1 MDAPQP
7 AQVVSLVSVDSAE
20 TRSFN
25 ILIRRVFYFPLQHKA
40 PLPSSPSPWIDLS
53 ISQRVRGWKG
63 NQRYLSVN
71 QLILILCN
79 QHGPQLTGQDSVVS
93 SRAISCPR
101 DSIERDWHLL
111 PWGGSLSTSSS
122 AATIIYVFK
131 RAPTSDQSFNVAWR
145 VMISFCFCASLLL
158 AGS

>member
-7 AQVVSLVSVDSAE
+7 AQVFSLDSVDSAE

-25 ILIRRVFYFPLQHKA
+25 ILIRRVFNFPLQHKA
-40 PLPSSPSPWIDLS
+40 LLPSTPSPWNDLS
-53 ISQRVRGWKG
+53 ISQRVRGWTD
-63 NQRYLSVN
+63 NQCYLSVN

-93 SRAISCPR
+93 SQAISCLR

-122 AATIIYVFK
+122 ALQLLYLFLHARQLPT
-131 RAPTSDQSFNVAWR
+131 RA
-145 VMISFCFCASLLL
+145 L
-158 AGS
+158 ALHRW